1 MVKIQQFFTIH
12 KKHLVLIM
20 TLLIVIAEIFH
31 FGFKQQLVY
40 QLLMAITGVVG
51 LIPIIL
57 TAISS
62 LQVKII
68 SIDLLV
74 SLAVIGA
81 FIIGEFNEAA
91 IVTWLFIGGEVLEN
105 FTLQKTRSAVKEL
118 TQLAPK
124 TALVVNEDEST
135 HQEDVDSL
143 DAGTKVLVKTGSQI
157 PVDGVITQGTGFLN
171 EASITGESKL
181 NHKTVD
187 DHVFAGTILENGT
200 LIVKTTSVGEDTTF
214 GKIIELVEEAQD
226 SKTKTQNFIDKFS
239 QYYTPF
245 VLLISII
252 VGLLTK
258 NLRLAITVMVLG
270 CPGALVIGVPVSTVV
285 GIGDGAKNG
294 ILFKGSNV
302 MDQLR
307 KVDIIAFD
315 KTGTLTVGKPEVTK
329 IQVINGNEQTIID
342 QIVAIER
349 ESNHPLAQAINKLKV
364 TKRLAT
370 DHVQTIPGKGLKAE
384 ISNQEF
390 VIGNQ
395 SLIEQQL
402 GINSTLNNQ
411 IKHLSNLGNS
421 IVVFANLDQSE
432 LAIFAIKDHLRFDA
446 SEALHALKK
455 LGIKKLVMLTGDNQ
469 EIANQIAN
477 QIPLDQVKA
486 KLLPQDKAKWIKQEQ
501 AKDHHVA
508 FVGDGIN
515 DSPAL
520 STADVAIAMGSGTDI
535 AMDVADLVLV
545 KSKLTSLVTGR
556 QLAAKTI
563 KNMNENIVI
572 ALITVILLFIGL
584 FVGYIAMASG
594 MFIHELSILL
604 VIFNSMRLM
613 KFKSKLDHH
622 QFLMQAN

>member
-477 QIPLDQVKA
+477 QIPL
-486 KLLPQDKAKWIKQEQ
+486 IK
-501 AKDHHVA
+501 
-508 FVGDGIN
+508 
-515 DSPAL
+515 
-520 STADVAIAMGSGTDI
+520 
-535 AMDVADLVLV
+535 
-545 KSKLTSLVTGR
+545 
-556 QLAAKTI
+556 
-563 KNMNENIVI
+563 
-572 ALITVILLFIGL
+572 
-584 FVGYIAMASG
+584 
-594 MFIHELSILL
+594 
-604 VIFNSMRLM
+604 
-613 KFKSKLDHH
+613 
-622 QFLMQAN
+622 

>member
-1 MVKIQQFFTIH
+1 
-12 KKHLVLIM
+12 
-20 TLLIVIAEIFH
+20 
-31 FGFKQQLVY
+31 
-40 QLLMAITGVVG
+40 
-51 LIPIIL
+51 
-57 TAISS
+57 
-62 LQVKII
+62 
-68 SIDLLV
+68 
-74 SLAVIGA
+74 
-81 FIIGEFNEAA
+81 
-91 IVTWLFIGGEVLEN
+91 
-105 FTLQKTRSAVKEL
+105 
-118 TQLAPK
+118 
-124 TALVVNEDEST
+124 
-135 HQEDVDSL
+135 
-143 DAGTKVLVKTGSQI
+143 
-157 PVDGVITQGTGFLN
+157 
-171 EASITGESKL
+171 
-181 NHKTVD
+181 
-187 DHVFAGTILENGT
+187 
-200 LIVKTTSVGEDTTF
+200 
-214 GKIIELVEEAQD
+214 
-226 SKTKTQNFIDKFS
+226 
-239 QYYTPF
+239 
-245 VLLISII
+245 
-252 VGLLTK
+252 
-258 NLRLAITVMVLG
+258 MVLG